1 MLGIDPEERVRISEE
16 QYQALQHQLGFDRP
30 IYVQYFNWLSNIVRG
45 DLGLSLRSR
54 RPIFE
59 VILERYPATIYLA
72 VTALLTG
79 LAIAIPAGVI
89 AAIRQNTSADYAMGF
104 ALWGIAMPNFW
115 LALMLIVLFSLK
127 LGWLPSIGYA
137 SPLDDP
143 FRFLQHACLPAI
155 VMGTDLAAP
164 LTRYIRA
171 EMLEQLKQDYVRTAW
186 AKGMPS
192 RRVIV
197 KHALKNSLIAAVT
210 VVGLQTAR
218 LLGGSTIIETVFS
231 WPGVGKLLIEGIY
244 SRDYP
249 IVQGSVS
256 YLLRSLMCSSIYS
269 WTSPI
274 SGWIL
279 ASSSNREPWDETR
292 NVTKTLDRRRYR
304 ELVFLKVPR
313 CVPSNRPQSVGV
325 ARRRDRWNLA
335 LNGFARS
342 LYRHS

>member
-1 MLGIDPEERVRISEE
+1 MLARYVLHRIFQLIPVLFLVSVAVFLIIRIIPGDPVLVMLGIDPEERVRISEE
-16 QYQALQHQLGFDRP
+16 QYQALQVQLGFDRP
-30 IYVQYFNWLSNIVRG
+30 IYIQYINWISRILQG

-54 RPIFE
+54 TPIFE
-59 VILERYPATIYLA
+59 VLFERYPATLYLA
-72 VTALLTG
+72 MTALLTG
-79 LAIAIPAGVI
+79 VAIAIPMGVI
-89 AAIRQNTSADYAMGF
+89 AAIRQNKPADYAAMGF

-143 FRFLQHACLPAI
+143 FRFLQHVFLPAI

-186 AKGMPS
+186 AKGLPS

-197 KHALKNSLIAAVT
+197 RHALKNSLIAAVT

-218 LLGGSTIIETVFS
+218 LLGGSTIVETVFS
-231 WPGVGKLLIEGIY
+231 WPGVGRLLIEGIY

-249 IVQGSVS
+249 IVQGAVLIIAVT
-256 YLLRSLMCSSIYS
+256 YVFINLIVDIIYK
-269 WTSPI
+269 W
-274 SGWIL
+274 
-279 ASSSNREPWDETR
+279 
-292 NVTKTLDRRRYR
+292 LD
-304 ELVFLKVPR
+304 PR
-313 CVPSNRPQSVGV
+313 IK
-325 ARRRDRWNLA
+325 LE
-335 LNGFARS
+335 
-342 LYRHS
+342 